1 MTDRRRRPP
10 QGPRPRPDRL
20 PEERAVDE
28 PPVSVLIVNY
38 NGAKHLPA
46 CLTALER
53 QTVPRDRFEVV
64 VVDNAS
70 IDGSAETVRQRFPW
84 VRLVALDRNTGF
96 AEGNNVAARAARGR
110 MLVLLNNDTIPDPY
124 WLEELLRAAA
134 ENPGRAV
141 ASKVVFAHDP
151 RTINSAG
158 LFLLRDGRGADRGF
172 RQRDVG
178 QFEAGGPVFT
188 GSGAAVAIPA
198 PPAGRPV
205 FDPRYFVYYEDL
217 DTGWRAVLRGDVCVY
232 APRSLVR
239 HVHGAAAG
247 DGSPLFWFHVERN
260 RALTALR
267 NADLFLA
274 VWCGV
279 GLFAKVGQALLRA
292 SLGRRPWPV
301 AWAIIRAA
309 GSYLRW
315 VPVVLVERYMTRSWR
330 YGPPEAG

>member
-1 MTDRRRRPP
+1 
-10 QGPRPRPDRL
+10 
-20 PEERAVDE
+20 VDA
-28 PPVSVLIVNY
+28 PAVSVLVVNY

-46 CLTALER
+46 CLSALGR

-70 IDGSAETVRQRFPW
+70 ADGSAEIVRERFPW
-84 VRLVALDRNTGF
+84 VRLFALDRNTGF
-96 AEGNNVAARAARGR
+96 AEGNNVAARSARGR
-110 MLVLLNNDTIPDPY
+110 LLALLNNDTIPDPH

-134 ENPGRAV
+134 ENPGKAV

-151 RTINSAG
+151 RTVNSAG

-172 RQRDVG
+172 RQPDRG
-178 QFEAGGPVFT
+178 QFEAGGPVFA
-188 GSGAAVAIPA
+188 GSGAAVAVPA
-198 PPAGRPV
+198 PPPGQPV

-217 DTGWRAVLRGDVCVY
+217 DAGWRAELRGIGCVY

-247 DGSPLFWFHVERN
+247 DESPLFWFHVERN

-267 NADLFLA
+267 NADPFLA

-279 GLFAKVGQALLRA
+279 GLFAKVAQALVRA
-292 SLGRRPWPV
+292 ARGRRPWPV
-301 AWAIIRAA
+301 AGAVARAA
-309 GSYLRW
+309 ASYLRW
-315 VPVVLVERYMTRSWR
+315 APAVQVERYLTRCWR
-330 YGPPEAG
+330 PRPPEAGGCGW